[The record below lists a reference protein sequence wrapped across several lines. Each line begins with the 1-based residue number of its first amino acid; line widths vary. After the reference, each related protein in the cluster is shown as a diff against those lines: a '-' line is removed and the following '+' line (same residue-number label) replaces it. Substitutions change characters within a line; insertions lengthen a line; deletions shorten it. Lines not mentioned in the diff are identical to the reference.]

1 MVPLPKNIF
10 SYFPSQLTFK
20 NTIGI
25 LKNSYMSCNTS
36 ADCWP
41 MPQWHVASTL
51 LVRLEY
57 SWAEFTYLVF
67 TRLLLRRWM

>member
-25 LKNSYMSCNTS
+25 GNTS

-57 SWAEFTYLVF
+57 S
-67 TRLLLRRWM
+67 

>member
-36 ADCWP
+36 ADCWL

-57 SWAEFTYLVF
+57 S
-67 TRLLLRRWM
+67 